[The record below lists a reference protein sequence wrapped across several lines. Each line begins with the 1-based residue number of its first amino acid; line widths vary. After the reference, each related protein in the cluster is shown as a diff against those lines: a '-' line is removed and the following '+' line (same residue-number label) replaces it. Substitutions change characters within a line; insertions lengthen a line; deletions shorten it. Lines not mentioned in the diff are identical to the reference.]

1 MRTSQYL
8 LSTLKETPADAEV
21 ISHQLMLR
29 AGMIRKLASG
39 LYTWLPTGVRVLKKV
54 ENIVREEMNNAG
66 AIEVLMPVVQPS
78 ELWQESGRWE
88 QYGPELL
95 RIADRGDRPFVLGPT
110 HEEVITD
117 LIRNELSSY
126 KQLPLNFYQIQTK
139 FRDEVRP
146 RFGVMRSR
154 EFLMKDAYS
163 FHTSQESL
171 QETYDA
177 MYAAYSKIFSR
188 MGLDFRAVQADT
200 GSIGGSASHEFQVL
214 AQSGE
219 DDVVFSDTSDY
230 AANIELA
237 EAIAPKEPRA
247 AATQE
252 MTLVDTPNAKTI
264 AELVEQFNL
273 PIEKTVKTLLVKAV
287 EGSSFPLVALLVR
300 GDHELNEVKAEKLP
314 QVASPLTFATEEE
327 IRAVVKAGPGSLGPV
342 NMPIPVVIDRTVAA
356 MSDFAAGANID
367 GKHYFGINWDRDVAT
382 PEIAD
387 IRNVVAGDPSPDG
400 QGTLLIKRGIEVGH
414 IFQLGTKYSEALKAS
429 VQGEDGRNQILTM
442 GCYGIGVTR
451 VVAAAIEQNYD
462 ERGIVWPDAIAP
474 FQVAILPMNMHK
486 SFRVQELAEKLYS
499 ELRAQGIEV
508 LLDDRKERPG
518 VMFADMELIGIPHT
532 IVLGDRNLD
541 NDDIEYKYRRN
552 GEKQLIKTG
561 DIVDYLVKQIKAD
574 ARKGPEFR
582 GPFLHGLYKMDKP
595 KAYCRLLLPCFL
607 LLSACTVDI
616 SQPDSS
622 ATVVNA
628 EAKTWAVKFQH
639 QSSFTEQSIKEIT
652 EPDLKPGD
660 LLFSSSLGVTSFG
673 IRVFSTSSVSHV
685 AIYLGDNNVAEAT
698 GAGVQIVSLKKAI
711 KHSDKLFVLRVPD
724 LTPQQATEIT
734 AFATKLKIAVI
745 TIAALS
751 NLFHLW

>member
-39 LYTWLPTGVRVLKKV
+39 LYTWLPTGLRVLKKV

-66 AIEVLMPVVQPS
+66 AIEMCMPVVQPAD
-78 ELWQESGRWE
+78 LWQESGRWE

-95 RIADRGDRPFVLGPT
+95 RFVDRGDCPFVLGPT

-126 KQLPLNFYQIQTK
+126 KQLPLNFFQIQTK

-177 MYAAYSKIFSR
+177 MYQAYSKIFTR
-188 MGLDFRAVQADT
+188 MGLDFRAVEADT

-219 DDVVFSDTSDY
+219 DDVIFSTESDY
-230 AANIELA
+230 AANIEFA
-237 EAIAPKEPRA
+237 EAVAPAGGRA
-247 AATQE
+247 APAVE
-252 MTLVDTPNAKTI
+252 MTQIDTPNAKTI

-273 PIEKTVKTLLVKAV
+273 PVDKTVKTLMVKAA
-287 EGSSFPLVALLVR
+287 EGSAYPLVALLVR

-314 QVASPLTFATEEE
+314 QVAAPLTFATEEE

-342 NMPIPVVIDRTVAA
+342 NLPIPVVVDRTVAA

-367 GKHYFGINWDRDVAT
+367 GKHFVGINWERDVAL
-382 PEIAD
+382 PEVAD
-387 IRNVVAGDPSPDG
+387 IRNVVEGDPSPDG
-400 QGTLLIKRGIEVGH
+400 KGTLLIKRGIEVGH
-414 IFQLGTKYSEALKAS
+414 IFQLGTKYSEAMKAS
-429 VQGEDGRNQILTM
+429 VQGEDGRNQTLTM

-451 VVAAAIEQNYD
+451 VVAAAIEQNND
-462 ERGIVWPDAIAP
+462 ERGILWPDAIAP

-486 SFRVQELAEKLYS
+486 SFRVKELAEELYS
-499 ELRAQGIEV
+499 TLRAKGIEV
-508 LLDDRKERPG
+508 LMDDRKERPG

-532 IVLGDRNLD
+532 VVIGNRNLD
-541 NDDIEYKYRRN
+541 SEEVEYKNRRE
-552 GEKQLIKTG
+552 GEKQMIKTSEII
-561 DIVDYLVKQIKAD
+561 D
-574 ARKGPEFR
+574 
-582 GPFLHGLYKMDKP
+582 
-595 KAYCRLLLPCFL
+595 FL
-607 LLSACTVDI
+607 LA
-616 SQPDSS
+616 
-622 ATVVNA
+622 
-628 EAKTWAVKFQH
+628 
-639 QSSFTEQSIKEIT
+639 
-652 EPDLKPGD
+652 
-660 LLFSSSLGVTSFG
+660 
-673 IRVFSTSSVSHV
+673 
-685 AIYLGDNNVAEAT
+685 
-698 GAGVQIVSLKKAI
+698 QIQ
-711 KHSDKLFVLRVPD
+711 R
-724 LTPQQATEIT
+724 
-734 AFATKLKIAVI
+734 
-745 TIAALS
+745 
-751 NLFHLW
+751 